1 MTMAGGGPIAA
12 RGVRTGQSDTATAI
26 ERHVKKG
33 KLRKFSC
40 MIPPKIV

>member
-26 ERHVKKG
+26 ERHVNKG
-33 KLRKFSC
+33 KLRKIF
-40 MIPPKIV
+40 IHVPF